1 MIKRPLRCIN
11 EFYDPFEA
19 SSFLSVTNERREID
33 NDVVVS
39 KVIRIVFS
47 LNWMLRCKP
56 MRFGERKSERKIL
69 TGWHLD
75 FDEIERFR
83 SSAASRANQEK
94 KSETKKIR
102 TSCEFY
108 SLRIGVNQLI
118 VRIES
123 LQAKRTR
130 NKW

>member
-1 MIKRPLRCIN
+1 
-11 EFYDPFEA
+11 
-19 SSFLSVTNERREID
+19 
-33 NDVVVS
+33 
-39 KVIRIVFS
+39 
-47 LNWMLRCKP
+47 